1 MNLLSCAFVVVF
13 TFIQLSLL
21 LSVLPLN
28 AFCGA
33 EKRVAV
39 KMKVAIKKRVTDIWP
54 RRSILTEKNN

>member
-1 MNLLSCAFVVVF
+1 MVVL

-54 RRSILTEKNN
+54 RRSILTDHNN